1 MSYVRESHALIAA
14 LLLVDSRCAAA
25 ATPIDTP
32 RLLAYCEEAQKE
44 GVQLNA
50 FRAGYCFAFV
60 EGVLRGW
67 EAAAFVWEH
76 PVNYCIAASTSLGQL
91 VAAVTKALRDNPAT
105 MRGRAEVSVI
115 AAVQKAFPCSTA
127 P

>member
-1 MSYVRESHALIAA
+1 MSYARQTHWLVAA
-14 LLLVDSRCAAA
+14 LLLITTHYAAA

-32 RLLAYCEEAQKE
+32 RLLTYCEEAQKDS
-44 GVQLNA
+44 GQLNA

-67 EAAAFVWEH
+67 ETGAYVWST
-76 PVNYCIAASTSLGQL
+76 PVNYCIPESVTLSRI
-91 VAAVTKALRDNPAT
+91 VAAVTKALRARPEEIS
-105 MRGRAEVSVI
+105 GRAEVSVI